1 MKLYAQM
8 TEDELLETV
17 NHKQELIEKLRAEG
31 SIIQVENTVLVFVCS
46 VTISDLLKRIQPS
59 IN

>member
-17 NHKQELIEKLRAEG
+17 NYKQELIEKLRAEG

-46 VTISDLLKRIQPS
+46 VTISDLLKSIQPS